1 MKRSRAVGRPAFG
14 PSNPE
19 FQEHAEVWLLISYT
33 LLFVHATPVLH
44 LQRSSLQCPL
54 HPSPRYHS
62 IDPHAQA
69 MYTASLPSLRA
80 TRPLTTATPLPT
92 RTRTQ
97 VLELLADISHG
108 AAWSPQDLVTL
119 VGMYYL
125 YICEP
130 THHPLKEMKWG
141 NKSNQ
146 AVLRMLNRIRQ
157 SDCAPLKRH
166 FPENPQTWT
175 ATEDADLNDQLQVH
189 GAAD

>member
-1 MKRSRAVGRPAFG
+1 
-14 PSNPE
+14 
-19 FQEHAEVWLLISYT
+19 
-33 LLFVHATPVLH
+33 
-44 LQRSSLQCPL
+44 
-54 HPSPRYHS
+54 
-62 IDPHAQA
+62 
-69 MYTASLPSLRA
+69 
-80 TRPLTTATPLPT
+80 LPT